1 MSKQY
6 EAMGE
11 KAKKIETALKF
22 TDGDMEKA
30 KLMASGKL
38 QDVVVI
44 KGKFVD
50 PQKNISGI
58 LLAFVNI
65 ADEYISAIRSVQSS
79 TTGVYTVIRIFDDW
93 KLLHNN
99 LMAYESGPDAI
110 DSNKL
115 NQDLLESFIKTD
127 IFPDVQ
133 SMNLDYL
140 SVSIQDMIKTS
151 LGSEKIKSQIEL
163 DKTSSMDVALAGID
177 VMVPSVEEEE
187 EEEKAEDK
195 PPEKKAPQTALE
207 KKLDEIESNASFIV
221 EGKCV
226 LSPVKGKYI
235 NEIASGEKIHVLLP
249 GKDEL
254 SEKIIDA
261 YKARD
266 HEGKPLPVAGKV
278 VEKVYVEG
286 GGVILYVLV
295 AKGIYAK
302 IVEEDNVKIQT
313 EITQSRKTEK
323 KTEKEEVN
331 NNKIMNVFIY
341 IIFALMIAGLIVIIV
356 ML

>member
-1 MSKQY
+1 
-6 EAMGE
+6 
-11 KAKKIETALKF
+11 
-22 TDGDMEKA
+22 
-30 KLMASGKL
+30 
-38 QDVVVI
+38 
-44 KGKFVD
+44 
-50 PQKNISGI
+50 
-58 LLAFVNI
+58 
-65 ADEYISAIRSVQSS
+65 
-79 TTGVYTVIRIFDDW
+79 
-93 KLLHNN
+93 
-99 LMAYESGPDAI
+99 
-110 DSNKL
+110 
-115 NQDLLESFIKTD
+115 
-127 IFPDVQ
+127 
-133 SMNLDYL
+133 MNLDYL

>member
-11 KAKKIETALKF
+11 KARKIETALKF
-22 TDGDMEKA
+22 TGGDMEKA

-65 ADEYISAIRSVQSS
+65 IDEYISAIRTVQSS
-79 TTGVYTVIRIFDDW
+79 TTGVYTIIRVFDDW
-93 KLLHNN
+93 KFLYNN

-110 DSNKL
+110 DSTKL
-115 NQDLLESFIKTD
+115 NQDLLESFIRID

-140 SVSIQDMIKTS
+140 SVSVQDIIKTS
-151 LGSEKIKSQIEL
+151 LESDKLKSQIEL
-163 DKTSSMDVALAGID
+163 EKTSSMDMELAGID
-177 VMVPSVEEEE
+177 VMVPSTE

-195 PPEKKAPQTALE
+195 SPEKKAPQTALE
-207 KKLDEIESNASFIV
+207 KKLDEIESKASFIV

-235 NEIASGEKIHVLLP
+235 NEIAQGEKIHVVLP

-266 HEGKPLPVAGKV
+266 HEGRPLPVAGKV
-278 VEKVYVEG
+278 MEKVFIEG
-286 GGVILYVLV
+286 GGVVLYVLV

-313 EITQSRKTEK
+313 EITQSKKTEK
-323 KTEKEEVN
+323 KSEKEEADDHR
-331 NNKIMNVFIY
+331 IMNIFIY
-341 IIFALMIAGLIVIIV
+341 IIFALMIVGLIVIIT
-356 ML
+356 MF

>member
-11 KAKKIETALKF
+11 KAKKIEVALKF

-65 ADEYISAIRSVQSS
+65 SDEYISAIRTVQSS
-79 TTGVYTVIRIFDDW
+79 TTGVFTVIRVFDDW
-93 KLLHNN
+93 KLLYNN
-99 LMAYESGPDAI
+99 LMAYESGPDAL
-110 DSNKL
+110 DSAKL
-115 NQDLLESFIKTD
+115 NQDLLEAFIRTD

-140 SVSIQDMIKTS
+140 AVSIQDMIKTS
-151 LGSEKIKSQIEL
+151 LESEKIKTQIEL
-163 DKTSSMDVALAGID
+163 EKTSSMDIALAGID
-177 VMVPSVEEEE
+177 VMIPSSEEEE
-187 EEEKAEDK
+187 AEKSEDK
-195 PPEKKAPQTALE
+195 TPEKKAPQTELE
-207 KKLDEIESNASFIV
+207 KKLDEIESKASFIV
-221 EGKCV
+221 EAKCV

-235 NEIASGEKIHVLLP
+235 NEIASGEKIHVVLP

-278 VEKVYVEG
+278 MEKVYIEG
-286 GGVILYVLV
+286 GGVILYVIV

-313 EITQSRKTEK
+313 EITQSKKTEK
-323 KTEKEEVN
+323 KTESEEAGN
-331 NNKIMNVFIY
+331 HKIMNIFIY
-341 IIFALMIAGLIVIIV
+341 IIFALMIVGLIVIIA